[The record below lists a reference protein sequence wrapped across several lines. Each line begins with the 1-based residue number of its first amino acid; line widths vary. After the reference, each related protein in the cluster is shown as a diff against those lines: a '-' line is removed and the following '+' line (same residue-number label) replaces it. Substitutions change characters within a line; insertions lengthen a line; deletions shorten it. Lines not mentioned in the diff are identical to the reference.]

1 MSGETRCGARDG
13 NLKTLKT
20 VSSRQWSQVQFCSAQ
35 NRVQLRL
42 TLHVGGRQ
50 RAARRSAARTRRAEE
65 NNDGNGAR
73 ARLRV
78 QSTVERAIPIVLPA
92 RPPAGRPS
100 SPSRP
105 VQSPVQSRQVVAVNS
120 VRRVATNTFEK
131 WKFLITLRAS
141 LPQD

>member
-1 MSGETRCGARDG
+1 MSGETRCDARDG

-42 TLHVGGRQ
+42 TLHVGGRK
-50 RAARRSAARTRRAEE
+50 RAARRCAARRDARRRIMTEM
-65 NNDGNGAR
+65 AR